1 MSVAGNCA
9 QDEVNWGPFRLPAQR
24 LLEVNTIGGGF
35 TSWPSDYD
43 GALGLSPFDVKRGKK
58 NTDNILQALFQ
69 RMKAGENIFAMGL
82 STLRESGELFIG
94 NVPMGY
100 SGLNRPFIRVPIQAE
115 RSFQLHTWL
124 GPLSSIAYLDKRIDF
139 DSSYLGFALNVNL
152 WPVIYFPEDITA
164 AIYCRAQESGARDG
178 GIACNK
184 RHFLPSVSLEVGGEQ
199 PLVMTGYDYT
209 IETDYEG
216 TICQLVVLSI
226 KRLPSATFHPKFQ
239 NMTAVLSWPAL
250 TNWLSAFDLD
260 RMEIKREFHLPHVES
275 RRNMRMRN

>member
-24 LLEVNTIGGGF
+24 LLEVNTISGGF

-43 GALGLSPFDVKRGKK
+43 GALGLGPFDVKGMGKDP
-58 NTDNILQALFQ
+58 DNILQALFQ
-69 RMKAGENIFAMGL
+69 RMKARENIFAMRL
-82 STLRESGELFIG
+82 PTLRESGELFIG
-94 NVPMGY
+94 NVPVGY
-100 SGLNRPFIRVPIQAE
+100 AGLNRPFIHMPIQAE

-124 GPLSSIAYLDKRIDF
+124 GSVSSIAYLDRRIDLN
-139 DSSYLGFALNVNL
+139 SSYLGFALNMNL
-152 WPVIYFPEDITA
+152 WPAVYFSEDITA
-164 AIYCRAQESGARDG
+164 AIYQRAQESGARDG

-184 RHFLPSVSLEVGGEQ
+184 RHSLLNVSLEVGSEQ

-216 TICQLVVLSI
+216 TICRLVVLST
-226 KRLPSATFHPKFQ
+226 KRLPSDNFHPKFQ

-250 TNWLSAFDLD
+250 TNWLSVFDLD
-260 RMEIKREFHLPHVES
+260 RMEIKRGFHLPHVES
-275 RRNMRMRN
+275 H